1 MPYSLHSNQQ
11 NNRLYLAAA
20 LCTTLSACA
29 NLPAPMP
36 PSTQHISIP
45 EAAPASAIPPLS
57 VTTPLPPPP
66 QPGKAAERYSIVVNN
81 VLAQEILFAL
91 ARDAKLN
98 IEIHPG
104 ITGTVTMN
112 LIDRTLPEILDA
124 IARQVDMRYE
134 LNGGSLA
141 IMPDTPFLKSYQ
153 IEYPNIA
160 RNAKNSINMSTSIA
174 VIGKGQGIGGG
185 SNGSTSNID
194 NISDNRFWET
204 LTENIKDLLRET
216 DKKLP
221 EGSSETVTEQNNQ
234 QQITPQ
240 TGTTATDATGKKSA
254 LATLPAQIQSQNTS
268 RARRVT
274 YREAAYV
281 IANPETGLISV
292 RATARQH
299 ATVREFI
306 DKVMNNAR
314 RQILLE
320 ATIVEVTLSSQY
332 QQGINWSLLS
342 NIGLSL
348 IQTSVVPPVTA
359 TVQTTGIL
367 RFTNPGTGK
376 FNLSGAIQF
385 LETFGKLHVLS
396 SPKLSVLNNQT
407 GLVKAVDE
415 HVYFTIEVTAG
426 TTTGTT
432 ITAPTYTTTIHTVPV
447 GVMMYVTPQI
457 GGDAEV
463 TLNLRPTITRILG
476 YMPDPNP
483 VLALN
488 TTQNLIPQI
497 QTREMESILRVR
509 DGEIAVL
516 GGLMQDERAG
526 DSSQVPI
533 LGRIPGLGELF
544 KSRND
549 NNRKTEL
556 VIFLRPIILNT
567 ESQYDVVHQFKN
579 PVATSEW
586 QQSRLQPGVKP

>member
-1 MPYSLHSNQQ
+1 M
-11 NNRLYLAAA
+11 
-20 LCTTLSACA
+20 
-29 NLPAPMP
+29 
-36 PSTQHISIP
+36 
-45 EAAPASAIPPLS
+45 
-57 VTTPLPPPP
+57 
-66 QPGKAAERYSIVVNN
+66 
-81 VLAQEILFAL
+81 
-91 ARDAKLN
+91 
-98 IEIHPG
+98 
-104 ITGTVTMN
+104 
-112 LIDRTLPEILDA
+112 
-124 IARQVDMRYE
+124 
-134 LNGGSLA
+134 
-141 IMPDTPFLKSYQ
+141 
-153 IEYPNIA
+153 
-160 RNAKNSINMSTSIA
+160 
-174 VIGKGQGIGGG
+174 
-185 SNGSTSNID
+185 
-194 NISDNRFWET
+194 
-204 LTENIKDLLRET
+204 
-216 DKKLP
+216 
-221 EGSSETVTEQNNQ
+221 
-234 QQITPQ
+234 
-240 TGTTATDATGKKSA
+240 
-254 LATLPAQIQSQNTS
+254 
-268 RARRVT
+268 
-274 YREAAYV
+274 
-281 IANPETGLISV
+281 

-488 TTQNLIPQI
+488 TTQIY
-497 QTREMESILRVR
+497 RKSRYVR
-509 DGEIAVL
+509 DGLICGYA
-516 GGLMQDERAG
+516 MARSPCRAG
-526 DSSQVPI
+526 LTPKPQNP
-533 LGRIPGLGELF
+533 
-544 KSRND
+544 KSNC
-549 NNRKTEL
+549 
-556 VIFLRPIILNT
+556 
-567 ESQYDVVHQFKN
+567 
-579 PVATSEW
+579 
-586 QQSRLQPGVKP
+586 